1 MKMLNEINGSLNDI
15 LTTSIKVMPVAGGNV
30 MRGMR
35 ETDVGFVGFGEAYF
49 SYIKP
54 KKIKAWKKHSKMTLN
69 LIVPHGNVMFVF
81 MDDKSQFRK
90 ETIGDTKKIRL
101 SVPPGLWFGLQ
112 GLKAPYSLLMNVA
125 DIPHEPSEVERRN
138 IDEVNFD
145 WRSSK

>member
-1 MKMLNEINGSLNDI
+1 MKMLNKINGSLNDI
-15 LTTSIKVMPVAGGNV
+15 LTVSIKVMPVAGGNV

-101 SVPPGLWFGLQ
+101 SVPPGLWFGFK
-112 GLKAPYSLLMNVA
+112 GLGNKENIILNIS
-125 DIPHEPSEVERRN
+125 DIVHDDNEVIRKDFDAIYYDWN
-138 IDEVNFD
+138 I
-145 WRSSK
+145 K